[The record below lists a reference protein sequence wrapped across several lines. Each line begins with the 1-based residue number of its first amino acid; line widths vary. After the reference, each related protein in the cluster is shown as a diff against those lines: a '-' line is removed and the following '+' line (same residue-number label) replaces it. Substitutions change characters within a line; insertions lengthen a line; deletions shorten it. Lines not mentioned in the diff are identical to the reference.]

1 MKKIF
6 KKVFKIENIPYLIL
20 ALMMFWIFTKVTI
33 TSGDDEW
40 FSAILDKSFNG
51 SLLAYLKERYT
62 GWTGRIVIESIMV
75 PMFAYNIWIWRI
87 LNTIMTIILAL
98 GIYKLIPDK
107 YIKQLSSSKKLL
119 IKSIICISIF
129 SLPDDVFSSA
139 ISWITGSY
147 NYLWTMACGI
157 LSILPFKYA
166 LFNEKFDKRWYVL
179 LVFTVILGCN
189 MEQVSLVVL
198 CFALITNIY
207 VFIRDKKI
215 NVGLVI
221 FNIFILIN
229 TAILFL
235 APGNYERANKEIVS
249 WFGQWDMIS
258 LPVKLMMGT
267 NLFLQHIFDKN
278 IILIALLVIL
288 LNIAIW
294 KKYKSIAIRLL
305 AFTPMGTVIIKF
317 IEIQLNSHNINTD
330 FFMFKL
336 LNIQNLNILNYNE
349 IKIFLPTSILLC
361 VILIIPVIFI
371 LVFDKVEMKYFSII
385 LYLAAICSA
394 LSISISPTI
403 YASGERVF
411 FVTDILLIISSVL
424 LLNEVLRKWKMNI
437 YVILTF
443 VFISYNSFI
452 LYLKN
457 ILE

>member
-1 MKKIF
+1 M
-6 KKVFKIENIPYLIL
+6 
-20 ALMMFWIFTKVTI
+20 
-33 TSGDDEW
+33 
-40 FSAILDKSFNG
+40 
-51 SLLAYLKERYT
+51 
-62 GWTGRIVIESIMV
+62 
-75 PMFAYNIWIWRI
+75 
-87 LNTIMTIILAL
+87 
-98 GIYKLIPDK
+98 
-107 YIKQLSSSKKLL
+107 
-119 IKSIICISIF
+119 
-129 SLPDDVFSSA
+129 
-139 ISWITGSY
+139 
-147 NYLWTMACGI
+147 
-157 LSILPFKYA
+157 
-166 LFNEKFDKRWYVL
+166 
-179 LVFTVILGCN
+179 
-189 MEQVSLVVL
+189 
-198 CFALITNIY
+198 
-207 VFIRDKKI
+207 
-215 NVGLVI
+215 
-221 FNIFILIN
+221 IN

-305 AFTPMGTVIIKF
+305 AFIPMGAVIIKF

>member
-107 YIKQLSSSKKLL
+107 YTKQLTSSKRLL

-235 APGNYERANKEIVS
+235 APGNYERANKEIIS

-267 NLFLQHIFDKN
+267 NLFLEHIFDKN
-278 IILIALLVIL
+278 IILLALLVIL

-305 AFTPMGTVIIKF
+305 AFIPMGTVIIKF
-317 IEIQLNSHNINTD
+317 IEIQLNSRNINTD

-361 VILIIPVIFI
+361 IILIIPVIFI
-371 LVFDKVEMKYFSII
+371 LVFDKIEMKYFSII

-443 VFISYNSFI
+443 VFISYNSFS

>member
-6 KKVFKIENIPYLIL
+6 KKVIKIENIPYLIL
-20 ALMMFWIFTKVTI
+20 ALMMLWIFKKVTI

-40 FSAILDKSFNG
+40 FSAILDNNFNG

-75 PMFAYNIWIWRI
+75 PMFAYNLWIWRI
-87 LNTIMTIILAL
+87 LNTIMSVILAV
-98 GIYKLIPDK
+98 GIYKLIPNT
-107 YIKQLSSSKKLL
+107 YIKQLTISKKLL

-129 SLPDDVFSSA
+129 SLPNEVFSSA

-147 NYLWTMACGI
+147 NYLWPMACGI

-166 LFNEKFDKRWYVL
+166 LFNEEFDKRWYML

-207 VFIRDKKI
+207 IFIRNKNI
-215 NVGLVI
+215 NLSLVI

-258 LPVKLMMGT
+258 LPVKLMMGI
-267 NLFLQHIFDKN
+267 NLFLEHIFDKN

-288 LNIAIW
+288 LNIVIW
-294 KKYKSIAIRLL
+294 KKYNNVAIRLL
-305 AFTPMGTVIIKF
+305 SFIPMGTITIKF
-317 IEIQLNSHNINTD
+317 IETQLSSHNINTD
-330 FFMFKL
+330 FLMFRL

-403 YASGERVF
+403 YASGARVF

-424 LLNEVLRKWKMNI
+424 LSNEVLRKWKINI

-443 VFISYNSFI
+443 VLISYNSFS
-452 LYLKN
+452 LYLQK

>member
-1 MKKIF
+1 M
-6 KKVFKIENIPYLIL
+6 
-20 ALMMFWIFTKVTI
+20 
-33 TSGDDEW
+33 
-40 FSAILDKSFNG
+40 
-51 SLLAYLKERYT
+51 
-62 GWTGRIVIESIMV
+62 
-75 PMFAYNIWIWRI
+75 
-87 LNTIMTIILAL
+87 
-98 GIYKLIPDK
+98 
-107 YIKQLSSSKKLL
+107 
-119 IKSIICISIF
+119 
-129 SLPDDVFSSA
+129 
-139 ISWITGSY
+139 
-147 NYLWTMACGI
+147 
-157 LSILPFKYA
+157 
-166 LFNEKFDKRWYVL
+166 
-179 LVFTVILGCN
+179 
-189 MEQVSLVVL
+189 
-198 CFALITNIY
+198 
-207 VFIRDKKI
+207 
-215 NVGLVI
+215 
-221 FNIFILIN
+221 
-229 TAILFL
+229 
-235 APGNYERANKEIVS
+235 
-249 WFGQWDMIS
+249 
-258 LPVKLMMGT
+258 
-267 NLFLQHIFDKN
+267 
-278 IILIALLVIL
+278 
-288 LNIAIW
+288 
-294 KKYKSIAIRLL
+294 AIRLL
-305 AFTPMGTVIIKF
+305 AFIPMGAVIIKF

>member
-51 SLLAYLKERYT
+51 SLVAYLKERYT

-107 YIKQLSSSKKLL
+107 YTKQLTSSKKLL

-215 NVGLVI
+215 NVALVI
-221 FNIFILIN
+221 FNTFILIN

-267 NLFLQHIFDKN
+267 NLFLEHIFDKN
-278 IILIALLVIL
+278 IILLALLVIL

-305 AFTPMGTVIIKF
+305 AFIPMGTVIIKF

-443 VFISYNSFI
+443 VFISYNSFS